1 MLNIQDLRSIKP
13 SIVAIG
19 SHPPIIQSML
29 DYDFLSEKNKPT
41 IKAIIATGKKYER
54 YFFGKNEVLIPV
66 FNSVEKLPLHIKNSL
81 NLFINVTSARRSMQT
96 SIEVLENIPS
106 IIGGTIFAEDVPE
119 QHSISLFQYIKEK
132 NKFII
137 GPASVGLI
145 LPGNFKMGAI
155 GGTDYRQL
163 IGSSVM
169 TPGNI
174 AVLSA
179 SGGMVNEIINLVK
192 QQGKRLSFSLSFGGD
207 RFPIL
212 TPEDAFI
219 AAEDDPLTKSII
231 YYGELGGDDEY
242 RLAELIKQKRITKN
256 VICFIAGI
264 VSELFDAPPQFGH
277 AKAIAKTN
285 EEGAR
290 AKREILKKSGCVV
303 PVTFAEFVKTIKE
316 IPVEP
321 LQTENR
327 FSTMGEIMNNRK
339 PVLFTTS
346 ISDDT
351 DGQASIL
358 SENLL
363 TFVQNRSFAAIVA
376 SMFLGKKNIS
386 KDLEEFVDLVLR
398 LCVDHGPYVSGAVN
412 TIITA
417 RAGRDLVSSLSA
429 GLLTIGPRFGGAV
442 NQASI
447 NWLDGVVNNKSSFE
461 FVEEFAIKKIYIQ
474 GIGHK
479 KYSIDLPDPRVDELL
494 KFADRLHIKKFTN
507 FALKVQSITTSKK
520 GNLILNVDGA
530 IASILLDIL
539 SEKENYS
546 DEELIKLTEIEFFNA
561 LFVLSRSVG
570 FISHYLDQ
578 KRLDEGL
585 FRLPEE
591 LVANLDLSNDL

>member
-41 IKAIIATGKKYER
+41 IKAIIATGKKCER

-66 FNSVEKLPLHIKNSL
+66 YNSVEKLPLHIKNSL

-219 AAEDDPLTKSII
+219 AAEDDPQTKSII

-447 NWLDGVVNNKSSFE
+447 NWLDGVVNNKSSFK
-461 FVEEFAIKKIYIQ
+461 FVEEFANKKIYIQ

-494 KFADRLHIKKFTN
+494 KFTDRLHIKKFTN

-591 LVANLDLSNDL
+591 LVTNLDLSNDL

>member
-1 MLNIQDLRSIKP
+1 M
-13 SIVAIG
+13 
-19 SHPPIIQSML
+19 
-29 DYDFLSEKNKPT
+29 
-41 IKAIIATGKKYER
+41 
-54 YFFGKNEVLIPV
+54 
-66 FNSVEKLPLHIKNSL
+66 
-81 NLFINVTSARRSMQT
+81 
-96 SIEVLENIPS
+96 
-106 IIGGTIFAEDVPE
+106 
-119 QHSISLFQYIKEK
+119 
-132 NKFII
+132 
-137 GPASVGLI
+137 
-145 LPGNFKMGAI
+145 
-155 GGTDYRQL
+155 
-163 IGSSVM
+163 
-169 TPGNI
+169 
-174 AVLSA
+174 
-179 SGGMVNEIINLVK
+179 
-192 QQGKRLSFSLSFGGD
+192 
-207 RFPIL
+207 
-212 TPEDAFI
+212 
-219 AAEDDPLTKSII
+219 
-231 YYGELGGDDEY
+231 
-242 RLAELIKQKRITKN
+242 
-256 VICFIAGI
+256 
-264 VSELFDAPPQFGH
+264 
-277 AKAIAKTN
+277 
-285 EEGAR
+285 
-290 AKREILKKSGCVV
+290 
-303 PVTFAEFVKTIKE
+303 
-316 IPVEP
+316 EP

>member
-29 DYDFLSEKNKPT
+29 DYDFLLEKNKPA

-219 AAEDDPLTKSII
+219 AAEDDPQTKSII

-447 NWLDGVVNNKSSFE
+447 NWLDGVVNNKSSFK
-461 FVEEFAIKKIYIQ
+461 FVEEFANKKIYIQ

-494 KFADRLHIKKFTN
+494 KFTDRLHIKKFTN

-591 LVANLDLSNDL
+591 LVTNLDLSNDL

>member
-66 FNSVEKLPLHIKNSL
+66 YNSVKKLPLHIKNSL

-219 AAEDDPLTKSII
+219 AAENDPQTKSII

-447 NWLDGVVNNKSSFE
+447 NWLDGVVNNKSSFK
-461 FVEEFAIKKIYIQ
+461 FVEEFANKKIYIQ

-494 KFADRLHIKKFTN
+494 KFTDRLHIKKFTN

-591 LVANLDLSNDL
+591 LVTNLDLSNDL

>member
-1 MLNIQDLRSIKP
+1 M
-13 SIVAIG
+13 
-19 SHPPIIQSML
+19 
-29 DYDFLSEKNKPT
+29 
-41 IKAIIATGKKYER
+41 
-54 YFFGKNEVLIPV
+54 
-66 FNSVEKLPLHIKNSL
+66 
-81 NLFINVTSARRSMQT
+81 
-96 SIEVLENIPS
+96 
-106 IIGGTIFAEDVPE
+106 
-119 QHSISLFQYIKEK
+119 
-132 NKFII
+132 
-137 GPASVGLI
+137 
-145 LPGNFKMGAI
+145 
-155 GGTDYRQL
+155 
-163 IGSSVM
+163 
-169 TPGNI
+169 
-174 AVLSA
+174 
-179 SGGMVNEIINLVK
+179 
-192 QQGKRLSFSLSFGGD
+192 
-207 RFPIL
+207 
-212 TPEDAFI
+212 
-219 AAEDDPLTKSII
+219 
-231 YYGELGGDDEY
+231 
-242 RLAELIKQKRITKN
+242 
-256 VICFIAGI
+256 
-264 VSELFDAPPQFGH
+264 
-277 AKAIAKTN
+277 
-285 EEGAR
+285 
-290 AKREILKKSGCVV
+290 
-303 PVTFAEFVKTIKE
+303 
-316 IPVEP
+316 EP

-447 NWLDGVVNNKSSFE
+447 NWLDGVVNNKSSFK
-461 FVEEFAIKKIYIQ
+461 FVEEFANKKIYIQ

-539 SEKENYS
+539 SEKQNYS

>member
-66 FNSVEKLPLHIKNSL
+66 YNSVKKLPLHIKNSL

-219 AAEDDPLTKSII
+219 AAENDPQTKSII

-303 PVTFAEFVKTIKE
+303 PVTFAEFVKSIKE

-447 NWLDGVVNNKSSFE
+447 NWLDGVVNNKSPFE

-494 KFADRLHIKKFTN
+494 KFTDRLHIKKFTN